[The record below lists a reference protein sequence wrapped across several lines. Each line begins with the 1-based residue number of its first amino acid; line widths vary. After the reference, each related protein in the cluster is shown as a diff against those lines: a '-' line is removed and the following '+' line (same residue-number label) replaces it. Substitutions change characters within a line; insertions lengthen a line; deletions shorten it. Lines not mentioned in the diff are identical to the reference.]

1 MDPRAFAQ
9 LYQPYADVVSRGTGI
24 DPGVL
29 LAQWA
34 NETAWGSVVV
44 GNNLGNIRCSP
55 TTFCQYA
62 TLEDFSLACI
72 ATWQN
77 GYYAAVLAAVGVEA
91 QLAAVCA
98 SPWSGGHYGGNLHPF
113 YDPLEVYIVANLD
126 PNDPIVAELR
136 NRIDAIFEG
145 AGPTT
150 GHSWKAGETIL
161 GAVAKPA
168 PPDPTLGAKIDALTA
183 AVNALT
189 AKLSNLTLKAA

>member
-9 LYQPYADVVSRGTGI
+9 LYQPHADVVSRGTGI

-44 GNNLGNIRCSP
+44 ANNLGNIRCSP
-55 TTFCQYA
+55 TTFCKYA

-136 NRIDAIFEG
+136 NRIDTIFEG
-145 AGPTT
+145 AP
-150 GHSWKAGETIL
+150 S
-161 GAVAKPA
+161 AKWQAFLDAKFAALPAA